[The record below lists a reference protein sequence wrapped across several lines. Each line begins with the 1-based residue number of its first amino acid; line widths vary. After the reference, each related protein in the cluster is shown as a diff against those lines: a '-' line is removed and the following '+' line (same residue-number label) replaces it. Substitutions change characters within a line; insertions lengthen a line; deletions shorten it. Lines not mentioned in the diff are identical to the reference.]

1 MLSKADMPARTQY
14 QRAKS
19 AVSQAAGDLGPVLVA
34 ALLVA
39 PVVAAGLFYVW
50 TRVAT
55 LRLGYEL
62 SRAGAVHRTLIE
74 QNRGLRIEAASLKAP
89 DRLARLGRE
98 KYHLEPPRPSQV
110 VRLEASAKPVGKDQ
124 K

>member
-1 MLSKADMPARTQY
+1 
-14 QRAKS
+14 
-19 AVSQAAGDLGPVLVA
+19 VLTA
-34 ALLVA
+34 ALLIA

-62 SRAGAVHRTLIE
+62 SKAGEAHQALIE

-89 DRLARLGRE
+89 DRLARLAHD
-98 KYHLEPPRPSQV
+98 KYRLEPPRASQV
-110 VRLEASAKPVGKDQ
+110 IKLEPRPAEGAQGAVAP
-124 K
+124 

>member
-1 MLSKADMPARTQY
+1 MSASMLSKAGVPARTQF
-14 QRAKS
+14 QRARS
-19 AVSQAAGDLGPVLVA
+19 AVAQTAGDLGPVLVA

-74 QNRGLRIEAASLKAP
+74 HNRGLRIEAASLKAP

-98 KYHLEPPRPSQV
+98 KYRLEPPRPSQV
-110 VRLEASAKPVGKDQ
+110 LRVDSKD
-124 K
+124 KR